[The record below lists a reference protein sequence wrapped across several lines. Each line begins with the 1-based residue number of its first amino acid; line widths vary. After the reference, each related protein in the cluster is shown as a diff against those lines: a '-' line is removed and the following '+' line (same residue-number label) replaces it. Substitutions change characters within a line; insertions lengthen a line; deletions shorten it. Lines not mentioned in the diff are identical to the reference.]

1 LVLLGGGVVGVL
13 DGRAV
18 WEREVKD
25 IVGTGEGGQ

>member
-25 IVGTGEGGQ
+25 IGKSKQG